1 MSLWGQIF
9 ARVYDRGMAATEA
22 AGLGDRRAALL
33 ANASGTVVEIGAG
46 TGVNLARYPDAVSE
60 LVLVEPEGP
69 MLAKL
74 KARVAGSS
82 DSSKARVVQAPA
94 ESIPLPD
101 AFADVAV
108 STLVLCTVADP
119 TAALSELRRVLKP
132 GGRLLFIEHVRA
144 DDAAA
149 ARTQDR
155 WDPIWRRW
163 GHGCRCNRPTLA
175 SIEAAGFAV
184 EQVDHGRTPKAPPIV
199 RPLIAGVAVSPAA

>member
-33 ANASGTVVEIGAG
+33 ARASGTVVEIGAG
-46 TGVNLARYPDAVSE
+46 TGVNLTRYPDAVSE
-60 LVLVEPEGP
+60 VVLVEPEGP

-74 KARVAGSS
+74 KARVSGSS
-82 DSSKARVVQAPA
+82 DSARARVVQAPA

-108 STLVLCTVADP
+108 STLVLCTVDDP

-132 GGRLLFIEHVRA
+132 GGRLLFIEHVRS
-144 DDAAA
+144 DDTSAAHK
-149 ARTQDR
+149 QDR
-155 WDPIWRRW
+155 WEPYWRRF
-163 GHGCRCNRPTLA
+163 GHGCRCNRPTLD
-175 SIEAAGFAV
+175 SIRAAGFAV
-184 EQVDHGRTPKAPPIV
+184 EQVEHGRMPKAPPIV
-199 RPLIAGVAVSPAA
+199 RPMIAGVAVAPPA